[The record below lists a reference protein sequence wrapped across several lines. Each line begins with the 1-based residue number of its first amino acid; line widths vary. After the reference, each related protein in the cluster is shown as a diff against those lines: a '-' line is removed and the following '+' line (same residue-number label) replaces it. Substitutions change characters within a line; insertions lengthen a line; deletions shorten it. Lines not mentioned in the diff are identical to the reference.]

1 METVAAGEESSE
13 SGIKKIEMEGISLTL
28 RSSLKNLREFFKLK
42 EDLQVGFSNNVGTVF
57 SFLITYESD
66 K

>member
-13 SGIKKIEMEGISLTL
+13 SVIKKIEMEGISLTL

-42 EDLQVGFSNNVGTVF
+42 EDLQVGFSSNVGTVF